1 VSDAAVASARVDW
14 AEGRRRFDHDVRDR
28 QRAEPLHR
36 QLEAVAGEIR
46 RRLGDAYTLAEL
58 AAVYADSEQWARVA
72 VGGGAAADGSGESLA
87 FVVDAAFQLASTNA
101 IDYVP

>member
-1 VSDAAVASARVDW
+1 MSDPAVVSARVDW

-36 QLEAVAGEIR
+36 QLEAVSGEIR
-46 RRLGDAYTLAEL
+46 RRLGDTYTLAEL
-58 AAVYADSEQWARVA
+58 AALYADSEQWARVA
-72 VGGGAAADGSGESLA
+72 VGGGTVAGGPGESLA
-87 FVVDAAFQLASTNA
+87 FVVDAAFQLASINA